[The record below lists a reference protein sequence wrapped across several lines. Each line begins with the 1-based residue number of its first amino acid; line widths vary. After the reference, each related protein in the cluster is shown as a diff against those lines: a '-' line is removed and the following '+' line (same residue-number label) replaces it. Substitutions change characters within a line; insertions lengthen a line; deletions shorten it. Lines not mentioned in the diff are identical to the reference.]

1 MEMEMS
7 VGTRN
12 LPAHSCASRN
22 SFDTLAAT
30 HDMSGRANGSLPTHR
45 SASAVSDSAAS
56 TGNESLSLRSTHRR
70 IASPPSAAA
79 ASAASISD
87 VRSYSPVALF
97 TSSYRTGSCP
107 DSSSRSTTP
116 SANTSER
123 REGGPPAMSSGAMY
137 PRVPSIRLPR
147 LPVRRCPEPFA
158 SSSSFWSAGSS
169 PARSA
174 APKWA
179 ILAWKRG
186 PSPQTR
192 TEEAERRLWMVSAW
206 RWT

>member
-1 MEMEMS
+1 
-7 VGTRN
+7 
-12 LPAHSCASRN
+12 
-22 SFDTLAAT
+22 
-30 HDMSGRANGSLPTHR
+30 MSGRAKGSLATHR

-56 TGNESLSLRSTHRR
+56 TGNESRSLRSTHRR
-70 IASPPSAAA
+70 IASPPPSAAA

-87 VRSYSPVALF
+87 VLSYSPVALS

-107 DSSSRSTTP
+107 DSSSNSTTP

-123 REGGPPAMSSGAMY
+123 RDGGPPAMSSGAMY

-158 SSSSFWSAGSS
+158 SSSSFWSTGSS

-174 APKWA
+174 APKWV
-179 ILAWKRG
+179 ILARKRG

-192 TEEAERRLWMVSAW
+192 TEEVERRLWMVSAW